1 MRIIE
6 VDPNSVMEKSEYIHV
21 VASVIVKNN
30 RVLIA
35 RRPRNVHQGGKWEF
49 PGGKI
54 ENDESVTDALVRELK
69 EELGIKAT
77 RFRPLIKIRH
87 EYPEKKVLLDVWQV
101 DEFQGEV
108 DGKEGQPVAWVLLE
122 TLDQYEFPAANIP
135 VLNALKLPNCCA
147 ITPVEMTLNSEVLSR
162 IEEMIIHH
170 PMVLLRTPL
179 LARGGYSELAQRLAK
194 ITSGHQTRLLLNSDA
209 ESVYAFNAA
218 GLHYSTR
225 RLMSSAKR
233 PIGKDKYFSAACH
246 NGKELKQ
253 AIKIDADF
261 IFLSPI
267 NQTPSHPQTESMGWK
282 QFAFLSEQI
291 NRPVFALGGVSKSDL
306 STAWENGAQG
316 VAGISQF
323 WKNN

>member
-1 MRIIE
+1 
-6 VDPNSVMEKSEYIHV
+6 MEKSEYIHV
-21 VASVIVKNN
+21 VAAVVVQDS

-35 RRPRNVHQGGKWEF
+35 RRPENVHQGGKWEF
-49 PGGKI
+49 PGGKV
-54 ENDESVTDALVRELK
+54 EKDESVTGALVRELK

-77 RFRPLIKIRH
+77 NFRPLIKIRH
-87 EYPEKKVLLDVWQV
+87 EYPEKKVLLDVWLV
-101 DEFQGEV
+101 DEFQGIA
-108 DGKEGQPVAWVLLE
+108 DGKEGQAVAWVLLE
-122 TLDQYEFPAANIP
+122 TLDHYEFPAANFP
-135 VLNALKLPNCCA
+135 VLNALKLPDYCA
-147 ITPVEMTLNSEVLSR
+147 ITPVDMTLSSEALSR

-179 LARGGYSELAQRLAK
+179 LARGGYFELAEKL
-194 ITSGHQTRLLLNSDA
+194 TELTGGHQTKLLLNSDA
-209 ESVYAFNAA
+209 DSVYKLNAA

-225 RLMSSAKR
+225 RLMSDNKR

-246 NGKELKQ
+246 NAKEIKQ

-267 NQTPSHPQTESMGWK
+267 NQTPSHPQTESMGWE
-282 QFAFLSEQI
+282 QFTFLSEQI
-291 NRPVFALGGVSKSDL
+291 NRPVFALGGVSRSDL
-306 STAWENGAQG
+306 STAWKKGAQG